1 MTKVDA
7 PFTDDQVKSING
19 FQKSKHWHPFT
30 CGKVHCDGI
39 LTASR
44 NGVFCRKCGNWKQY
58 WVHDF
63 MANGEWKR
71 LDELSVA
78 AENGIDEFTRVLNN
92 GRK

>member
-63 MANGEWKR
+63 MANWEWKR